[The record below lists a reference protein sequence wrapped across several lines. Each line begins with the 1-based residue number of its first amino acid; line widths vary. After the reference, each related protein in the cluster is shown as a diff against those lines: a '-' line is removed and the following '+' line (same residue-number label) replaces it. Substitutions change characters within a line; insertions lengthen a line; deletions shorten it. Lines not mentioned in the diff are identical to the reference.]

1 MAVREQSDL
10 TVIDSAGNV
19 QAGVTV
25 TYTDRSTGGAATI
38 YATEAAGSPLAGNTA
53 VTDSEGRPVS
63 GVGQEAIW
71 HPSPGRW
78 RATWPGQ
85 AHPYDFNTGD
95 PDSASR
101 LLVATKGDL
110 LVASADDVVA
120 VLAAGADYKVLRAR
134 AGATLG
140 VEYDSP
146 VEKRT
151 TLPGSPYEGQIISYL
166 ADATNHVRWLLQYDS
181 ATGKWEFNGG
191 APLYEEVAASA
202 STASLTYAALAGSAG
217 PAIALPLAG
226 DYMVSQGA
234 QIYDATATAQVF
246 MSYDIGGTGAVDA
259 DAVRHIEGSG
269 GNTNL
274 EALSRMRRKAAL
286 TAVTLTSKYRVTA
299 GTGSFENRWMS
310 VLPIRVG

>member
-101 LLVATKGDL
+101 LL
-110 LVASADDVVA
+110 VA

-299 GTGSFENRWMS
+299 GTGSFENRWRS
-310 VLPIRVG
+310 GWPIRVG